1 MPAPPRKIL
10 VTSALP
16 YANGPI
22 HIGHLV
28 EYLQT
33 DIWVRYLRLAGHE
46 VTYLCA
52 SDAHGTPIMLKAR
65 DAGITPEALVKRFR
79 AEHEQAFAGFRV
91 AFDNYYTTHSD
102 ENRQLVELF
111 WERLNAKDLITQR
124 VIKQAYDAEA
134 GMFLPDRFIRGDC
147 PVCGTPDQYGDSCE
161 SCGST
166 YSPSELKNA
175 RSMVSGSAPVERDS
189 VHYFFRLAAFEESL
203 KRWHAEGHVQESVA
217 RKLQEWFTVGL
228 RDWDISRD
236 APYFGFRIPGTDDK
250 YFYVWLDAP
259 VGYMASHVNWLT
271 KTGRPEG
278 EFAAA
283 WSPDSTVELHHFI
296 GKDILYFHTLF
307 WPALLEGAGFRL
319 PTAVHVHGFLTVNG
333 QKMSKSR
340 GTFVAAQTYL
350 DHLDPEYLRYYY
362 AFKLGP
368 GLDDLDLNLDDFV
381 ARVNADLVGKVVNL
395 ASRCAGFISQRFAGE
410 LAGKLDDP
418 GLYQQFVAAGDTI
431 GQAYEQRD
439 FGRAM
444 RETMLL
450 ADMANKYID
459 DQKPWV
465 LARDPATLPRV
476 QAVCTQGLNLFRVLM
491 TYLAPVLPRVA
502 GDAAGFLQAGPL
514 SWASRANPL
523 LGVQIAVYHPLLVR
537 VDPDAISRLLK
548 ASMDTSAPGASTPA
562 TPAAPQSS
570 TSEASTNE
578 VSTTA
583 ASPPEIELADF
594 QKVDLRIATVLN
606 AEAVEG
612 ADKLVRLTLD
622 VGTEQRTVL
631 SGIKS
636 AYAPADL
643 VGRQVI
649 LVANLKPRKMRFGIS
664 QGMVLAA
671 GGDSGLFLVGPDA
684 LAPAGLRVT

>member
-1 MPAPPRKIL
+1 VPASPRRIL

-28 EYLQT
+28 EYVQT
-33 DIWVRYLRLAGHE
+33 DIWVRYQRLAGHE

-65 DAGITPEALVKRFR
+65 DLGIPPETLVERFR
-79 AEHEQAFAGFRV
+79 AEHQQSFAGFRV
-91 AFDNYYTTHSD
+91 EFDNYHTTHSE
-102 ENRQLVELF
+102 ENRALVE
-111 WERLNAKDLITQR
+111 EIYARLDRAGLISQR
-124 VIKQAYDAEA
+124 VIKQAYDEQA

-147 PVCGTPDQYGDSCE
+147 PVCGAADQYGDSCE
-161 SCGST
+161 SCGAT
-166 YSPSELKNA
+166 YSPAELRNP
-175 RSMVSGSAPVERDS
+175 RSVVSGTAPVERDS
-189 VHYFFRLAAFEESL
+189 VHYFFRLGTFGDSL
-203 KRWHAEGHVQESVA
+203 RRWHAGGHVEDSVA
-217 RKLQEWFTVGL
+217 RKLAEWFDAGL

-236 APYFGFRIPGTDDK
+236 SPYFGFRIPGTDDK

-259 VGYMASHVNWLT
+259 VGYMASHRNWLER
-271 KTGRPEG
+271 TGRPAAEL
-278 EFAAA
+278 AAA
-283 WSPDSTVELHHFI
+283 WAEGSGVELHHFI

-307 WPALLEGAGFRL
+307 WPALLEGAGFRK

-340 GTFVAAQTYL
+340 GTFVAASTYL
-350 DHLDPEYLRYYY
+350 KHLDPEYLRYYY

-368 GLDDLDLNLDDFV
+368 GLDDIDLNLDDFT

-395 ASRCAGFISQRFAGE
+395 ASRCAGFISQRFDGRLAASLDAPE
-410 LAGKLDDP
+410 LFAR
-418 GLYQQFVAAGDTI
+418 FVAAGDSI
-431 GQAYEQRD
+431 GAAFDQRD
-439 FGRAM
+439 YGRAM
-444 RETMLL
+444 RETMQL
-450 ADMANKYID
+450 ADAANRYID
-459 DQKPWV
+459 EQKPWI

-502 GDAAGFLQAGPL
+502 SQAAAFLGGAPPG
-514 SWASRANPL
+514 WATRATPL
-523 LGVQIAVYHPLLVR
+523 LATTIRPYEPLLVR
-537 VDPDAISRLLK
+537 VDPAAVSRMVEE
-548 ASMDTSAPGASTPA
+548 SMEKTATPS
-562 TPAAPQSS
+562 PAAP
-570 TSEASTNE
+570 TPPPAPGPAAGVAS
-578 VSTTA
+578 A
-583 ASPPEIELADF
+583 GAKPEIELADF
-594 QKVDLRIATVLN
+594 QKVDLRVATVRH

-622 VGTEQRTVL
+622 LGTERRTVL

-636 AYAPADL
+636 AYAPSAL

-649 LVANLKPRKMRFGIS
+649 LVANLKPRKMRFGVS

-671 GGDSGLFLVGPDA
+671 GGDAGLFLVGPDGD
-684 LAPAGLRVT
+684 APPGTPVT